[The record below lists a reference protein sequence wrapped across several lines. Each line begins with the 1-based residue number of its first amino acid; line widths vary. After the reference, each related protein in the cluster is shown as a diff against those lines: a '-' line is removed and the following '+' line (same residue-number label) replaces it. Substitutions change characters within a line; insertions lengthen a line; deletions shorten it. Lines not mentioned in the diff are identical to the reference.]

1 MPRMTQRRTSGPGRV
16 ALALA
21 ALGAI
26 AFITAAAPRGG
37 QLDAEAERWVKTTL
51 ATMSLEERIGQMIV
65 PSFESTFVSSDSEAY
80 DRLVSLVHD
89 VHVGGFHV
97 FGGSRPV
104 PGVLL
109 NPTYSGVTLG
119 DPLDAASLLDRLQ
132 AIAPVPLLNTAD
144 FEAGVGFRMAGATV
158 FPRNMAFGAAG
169 DDQLVYEAGRIT
181 GVESRAIGVHV
192 DFAPVVDV
200 NDNPR
205 NPVINTRSFGE
216 DPSAVARLGAAYVR
230 GLQDGGALA
239 TLKHFP
245 GHGDT
250 DVDSHLGLPIIRRPR
265 ARLDEVEL
273 VPFRAG
279 LDAGA
284 AAVMTAHI
292 EMPALDPAPETP
304 ATLSAPIVTDLL
316 RGELGF
322 DGLVYTDSMSMQA
335 VADLLD
341 PGEAAVRAVLAGN
354 DVVLHSPDD
363 RAASAGIKAAV
374 AQGRI
379 PAERIARSAERI
391 LRAKAR
397 LGLHRTR
404 RVNLESVALNVGTRA
419 HRAVAEEASR
429 RGLTLIKD
437 ERNEVPLRLG
447 PDARI
452 LYLSVLDY
460 PAGWGIASP
469 SRTFAP
475 ELRER
480 WPNVTA
486 VELSDRTS
494 RDELDLVRA
503 SARGYDA
510 VVAAVFVRTAA
521 YSGRMDLAPPVA
533 RLLEDLVPITA
544 DTRVPYVTVFFGN
557 PYVATFLPD
566 LPAMLLTFDYY
577 DLAERSAVAA
587 LAGEAAIEGRLPI
600 SLPGLFD
607 VGHGLR
613 REASRQGLGV
623 GR

>member
-1 MPRMTQRRTSGPGRV
+1 VSSALTAIAAV
-16 ALALA
+16 ALVTA
-21 ALGAI
+21 GA
-26 AFITAAAPRGG
+26 TGG
-37 QLDAEAERWVKTTL
+37 QPSGLDAAAERWVKATL
-51 ATMSLEERIGQMIV
+51 ARMSLEERIGQMIV
-65 PSFESTFVSSDSEAY
+65 PSFESTFVSSDSEEY
-80 DRLVSLVHD
+80 DRLVSLVHEL
-89 VHVGGFHV
+89 HVGGFHV
-97 FGGSRPV
+97 FGGSRPT

-109 NPTYSGVTLG
+109 NPTYSAVTLG
-119 DPLDAASLLDRLQ
+119 DPLDAASLLNRLQ
-132 AIAPVPLLNTAD
+132 AIAPVPLLNTGD
-144 FEAGVGFRMAGATV
+144 FEAGVGFRLAGATV

-169 DDQLVYEAGRIT
+169 DERLVYEAGRIT
-181 GVESRAIGVHV
+181 AIESRAVAVHV

-230 GLQDGGALA
+230 GLQAGGALA

-284 AAVMTAHI
+284 AAVMIAHI

-304 ATLSAPIVTDLL
+304 ATLSAPIVTGLL
-316 RGELGF
+316 RGEMGF
-322 DGLVYTDSMSMQA
+322 DGLVYTDSMGMQA
-335 VADLLD
+335 VADMLD

-363 RAASAGIKAAV
+363 RAAFAGIKAAV
-374 AQGRI
+374 EQSRI
-379 PAERIARSAERI
+379 PAERIAQSAERI

-397 LGLHRTR
+397 LGLHRVR
-404 RVNLESVALNVGTRA
+404 LVNLESVATIVGGRA
-419 HRAVAEEASR
+419 HRSVAEEASR

-437 ERNEVPLRLG
+437 ERNEVPLRLA
-447 PDARI
+447 PDARV

-494 RDELDLVRA
+494 RDEIDLVRA

-510 VVAAVFVRTAA
+510 IVASVVVRTAA

-533 RLLEDLVPITA
+533 RLLQDLVPLTA
-544 DTRVPYVTVFFGN
+544 DTGAPYVAVFFGN
-557 PYVATFLPD
+557 PYVATFLPE

-577 DLAERSAVAA
+577 DLPERSAVRA

-613 REASRQGLGV
+613 RE

>member
-1 MPRMTQRRTSGPGRV
+1 MAQRGEWV
-16 ALALA
+16 AA
-21 ALGAI
+21 
-26 AFITAAAPRGG
+26 TAATVLATLLVTMGVSG
-37 QLDAEAERWVKTTL
+37 QSASLDAEAERWVKTTL
-51 ATMSLEERIGQMIV
+51 AKMSLDERIGQMIV
-65 PSFESTFVSSDSEAY
+65 PSFESTFVSSDSDEY
-80 DRLVSLVHD
+80 DRLAALVHE

-119 DPLDAASLLDRLQ
+119 DPLDAASLLNRLQ

-169 DDQLVYEAGRIT
+169 DERLVYEAARIT

-216 DPSAVARLGAAYVR
+216 DPSVVARLGAAYVR
-230 GLQDGGALA
+230 GLQAGGALA

-250 DVDSHLGLPIIRRPR
+250 DVDSHLGLPIIRQPR

-284 AAVMTAHI
+284 AAVMIAHI
-292 EMPALDPAPETP
+292 EMPALDPSPGTP

-316 RGELGF
+316 RGELAF
-322 DGLVYTDSMSMQA
+322 DGLVYTDSMGMQA
-335 VADLLD
+335 IADMFD

-363 RAASAGIKAAV
+363 RAAFAGIKAAV
-374 AQGRI
+374 EQGRI
-379 PAERIARSAERI
+379 TAERIARSAERI

-397 LGLHRTR
+397 LGLHRIR
-404 RVNLESVALNVGTRA
+404 QVNLESVAANVGGRA

-437 ERNEVPLRLG
+437 ERGQVPLRLAR
-447 PDARI
+447 DARV

-494 RDELDLVRA
+494 RDELELVRA
-503 SARGYDA
+503 NARGYDA
-510 VVAAVFVRTAA
+510 IVSSIFVRTAA
-521 YSGRMDLAPPVA
+521 YSGRMDLAPAVA

-544 DTRVPYVTVFFGN
+544 DTGAPYLTVFFGN
-557 PYVATFLPD
+557 PYVATFLPG

-587 LAGEAAIEGRLPI
+587 IAGESAIEGRLPI
-600 SLPGLFD
+600 SLPGLAD
-607 VGHGLR
+607 AGHGLKR
-613 REASRQGLGV
+613 DVVR
-623 GR
+623 